1 MRTSPFYA
9 AKRKQH
15 GDSFSTVM
23 FNYGRRNTGLP
34 LKFKDVLSMILFL
47 NEEVTYTRACF
58 KTIKLTKAKCKRE
71 KQPHESRRLFSHTA

>member
-47 NEEVTYTRACF
+47 NEEVTYTRKGFERVF
-58 KTIKLTKAKCKRE
+58 KEEANSIWFQTNKA
-71 KQPHESRRLFSHTA
+71 

>member
-47 NEEVTYTRACF
+47 NEEVTYTRKGFERVF
-58 KTIKLTKAKCKRE
+58 KAEAGSIRVQANKA
-71 KQPHESRRLFSHTA
+71 